1 MNETLT
7 HIDDQGRTRMV
18 DVGAK
23 AKTRRLAIAGAEV
36 RLSPQTM
43 ALLSA
48 AALPKGDALAT
59 AKIAGILAAKRTA
72 ELIPLCH
79 PLPLA
84 FADVR
89 FTVDEAAA
97 VVRIEA
103 EASTTAETGV
113 EMEALTAASVAALT
127 IYDMCK
133 AVQKDIVLGEIR
145 LLFKSGGKSGIY
157 VAPEWPKDRPYPGA

>member
-1 MNETLT
+1 MSESLT
-7 HIDDQGRTRMV
+7 HIDDEGHTRMV

-23 AKTRRLAIAGAEV
+23 SKTRRLAIAGAEV
-36 RLSPQTM
+36 RLSAETM
-43 ALLSA
+43 RLLST
-48 AALPKGDALAT
+48 AALPKGDALTT

-97 VVRIEA
+97 VVHIEA

-145 LLFKSGGKSGIY
+145 LLFKSGGKSGTY
-157 VAPEWPKDRPYPGA
+157 VAPEWPKDRPYPNA

>member
-1 MNETLT
+1 MNDSFT
-7 HIDDQGRTRMV
+7 HIDADGHTRMV
-18 DVGAK
+18 DVGVK
-23 AKTRRLAIAGAEV
+23 SKTRRLAIAGCEV
-36 RLSPQTM
+36 RLSPETM
-43 ALLSA
+43 RLLSS

-72 ELIPLCH
+72 DLIPLCH

-89 FTVDEAAA
+89 FFVDEAAA
-97 VVRIEA
+97 IVRIEA

-145 LLFKSGGKSGIY
+145 LLFKSGGKSGVY
-157 VAPEWPKDRPYPGA
+157 VAPEWPKDRPLPA

>member
-1 MNETLT
+1 MSEELT
-7 HIDDQGRTRMV
+7 HIDAEGRTRMV

-23 AKTRRLAIAGAEV
+23 SKTRRLAIAGGEV
-36 RLSPQTM
+36 RLAPKTM
-43 ALLSA
+43 RLLST

-89 FTVDEAAA
+89 FHVDEAAA

-133 AVQKDIVLGEIR
+133 AVQKDIVLGDIR
-145 LLFKSGGKSGIY
+145 LLFKAGGKSGTY
-157 VAPEWPKDRPYPGA
+157 VAPEWPKDRPLPAV

>member
-1 MNETLT
+1 MSDALT
-7 HIDDQGRTRMV
+7 HIDAEGRTRMV

-23 AKTRRLAIAGAEV
+23 AKTRRLAIAGGEV
-36 RLSPQTM
+36 RLNAETM
-43 ALLSA
+43 RLLSI

-89 FTVDEAAA
+89 FRVDEAAC
-97 VVRIEA
+97 VVHIEA

-127 IYDMCK
+127 LYDMCK

-145 LLFKSGGKSGIY
+145 LLFKSGGKSGTF
-157 VAPEWPKDRPYPGA
+157 VSPHWPKDRPLPDA

>member
-1 MNETLT
+1 MNELT
-7 HIDDQGRTRMV
+7 HIDDQGHTRMV

-23 AKTRRLAIAGAEV
+23 NKTRRLAIAAASV
-36 RLSPQTM
+36 QLSQKTM
-43 ALLSA
+43 SLLA
-48 AALPKGDALAT
+48 TAALPKGDALTT

-89 FTVDEAAA
+89 FTVDMAAA
-97 VVRIEA
+97 VVHIEA

-145 LLFKSGGKSGIY
+145 LMYKSGGKSGTY
-157 VAPEWPKDRPYPGA
+157 VAPEWPKDRPYPAS

>member
-1 MNETLT
+1 MSDTLT
-7 HIDDQGRTRMV
+7 HIDAEGRTRMV

-23 AKTRRLAIAGAEV
+23 SKTRRLAIAGGEV
-36 RLSPQTM
+36 RLSAETM
-43 ALLSA
+43 RQLSS

-72 ELIPLCH
+72 DLIPLCH

-89 FTVDEAAA
+89 FSVDEAACI
-97 VVRIEA
+97 VRIEA

-145 LLFKSGGKSGIY
+145 LLYKSGGKSGTY
-157 VAPEWPKDRPYPGA
+157 VAPQWPEGRPFPDA

>member
-1 MNETLT
+1 MSDGFT
-7 HIDDQGRTRMV
+7 HIDADGRTRMV

-23 AKTRRLAIAGAEV
+23 SKTRRLAIAGCEV
-36 RLSPQTM
+36 RLSAETM
-43 ALLSA
+43 RLLA
-48 AALPKGDALAT
+48 GAALPKGDALAT

-72 ELIPLCH
+72 DLIPLCH

-89 FTVDEAAA
+89 FRVDEATAI
-97 VVRIEA
+97 VHVEA

-133 AVQKDIVLGEIR
+133 AVQKDIVVGELR
-145 LLFKSGGKSGIY
+145 LLYKSGGKSGTF
-157 VAPEWPKDRPYPGA
+157 VSPHWPKGRPFPDA